1 LSALASI
8 GASSA
13 LIGGIA
19 VSIRTRPRATKDVD
33 LQVSI
38 TQRGPD
44 GLDAAMQSEGFEL
57 AVVHANGAIRRYRD
71 PLFGVAVDL
80 LLAEVPLEEAVIAH
94 ATKVAFGELTVRVAR
109 SEELLALKILAS
121 RPDSDDLRDAR
132 WLLGSAGESLDLD
145 AVRAHLSPFGPEHL
159 ARLEALLRGG

>member
-8 GASSA
+8 GVSSA

-19 VSIRTRPRATKDVD
+19 V
-33 LQVSI
+33 
-38 TQRGPD
+38 
-44 GLDAAMQSEGFEL
+44 
-57 AVVHANGAIRRYRD
+57 N
-71 PLFGVAVDL
+71 
-80 LLAEVPLEEAVIAH
+80 
-94 ATKVAFGELTVRVAR
+94 
-109 SEELLALKILAS
+109 
-121 RPDSDDLRDAR
+121 DLRDAR